1 MDMDLRRLFD
11 LAGKVALV
19 TGGGS
24 GLGRAIAEAFAV
36 FGATVL
42 VADVDPARAEEAL
55 GEIRR
60 QGSEGLAL
68 TCDVADSDQV
78 RRAVADTVNRLG
90 RIDILA
96 AVAGIADRN
105 PAEQMTEEQLDRV
118 IEVNLKGVW
127 LFNQE
132 VGRHMIARGRGG
144 SIINMASIVGQ
155 VGVLTGNANYAASKG
170 GVIALTRL
178 LAIEWARFNIRVNAI
193 APVWFRTPLVTS
205 LIERKPETLDYFLA
219 QIPLGR
225 LGEVWEIVGPAVFLA
240 SNASS
245 MVTGAVLNVDG
256 GHTAR

>member
-1 MDMDLRRLFD
+1 MGANIRRIFD
-11 LAGKVALV
+11 LEGKVALV

-24 GLGRAIAEAFAV
+24 GLGRAMAEGFAA
-36 FGATVL
+36 FGAAVS
-42 VADVDPARAEEAL
+42 VVDVDPAGAEAAL

-60 QGSEGLAL
+60 QGGRGLAL
-68 TCDVADSDQV
+68 AYDVTDSGQV
-78 RRAVADTVNRLG
+78 HQAVADTAKELG

-96 AVAGIADRN
+96 AVAGVADRN
-105 PAEQMTEEQLDRV
+105 SAEQMREAQWDRV
-118 IEVNLKGVW
+118 IDVNLKGVW
-127 LFNQE
+127 LFDQA
-132 VGRHMIARGRGG
+132 VGRHMIAAGGGG

-178 LAIEWARFNIRVNAI
+178 LAVEWARFNIRVNAI
-193 APVWFRTPLVTS
+193 APVQFRTPLVTS

-245 MVTGAVLNVDG
+245 MVTGTVLNVDG